1 MVSDGRSV
9 RPCGETLL
17 RLDVNTGVVFGST
30 IIGRGIERGTAFQ
43 RTWRPASSF
52 IRTLI
57 TIESIYKTY
66 V

>member
-1 MVSDGRSV
+1 V